1 MALVKREIPA
11 FMGKEIKVMAF
22 QGGGADRKSERIRG
36 AQNVTTTEERPE
48 TRILE
53 MGSDAS
59 SVIYGPA
66 NYSAS
71 VTLMGRDLYMLGKM
85 AGIDVDNVNGMVL
98 TDFQSINLVEH
109 FEKPDTEDVVFS
121 KLILG
126 WQSRT
131 SSTPTVADG
140 TATITLEGGADLVAE
155 TEGKNEVEEF
165 KGEDLITEGNNSI
178 IIVGGTPVCFTLVE
192 TPAGQVYAMG
202 SKLGDDTTT
211 SVDVDG
217 GSITLLGYIP
227 SDKDIVRVAYQ
238 V

>member
-1 MALVKREIPA
+1 MALEKREIPA
-11 FMGKEIKVMAF
+11 FLGKEIKVMAF
-22 QGGGADRKSERIRG
+22 QGGGASKKSERIRG

-85 AGIDVDNVNGMVL
+85 AGLDVDNVNGMVL
-98 TDFQSINLVEH
+98 TDFQPINLIEH
-109 FEKPDTEDVVFS
+109 FEKPDTDIVVFS

-140 TATITLEGGADLVAE
+140 TATVTLEGGADLVAE
-155 TEGKNEVEEF
+155 FEGKNEVEEF
-165 KGEDLITEGNNSI
+165 TGEDARFST
-178 IIVGGTPVCFTLVE
+178 
-192 TPAGQVYAMG
+192 
-202 SKLGDDTTT
+202 
-211 SVDVDG
+211 
-217 GSITLLGYIP
+217 
-227 SDKDIVRVAYQ
+227 
-238 V
+238 